1 MSIDIEMDFDS
12 YYNGINSQLPKNR
25 SEGAVFDLYNLGLSV
40 LDAVSILEGEFLT
53 KCEILELNKK
63 CNYTLNLLI
72 AQHNLETLEGCLG
85 FTESFFRSERDRTSI
100 KMNTLE
106 QGIKFNIKSL
116 DEKLQEVISSAEGLN
131 RVENVMELKDFIGV
145 NKD

>member
-12 YYNGINSQLPKNR
+12 YYNGINSQLPKAVK
-25 SEGAVFDLYNLGLSV
+25 EGAVFDLYKLGLSV

-72 AQHNLETLEGCLG
+72 AQHNLDTLEGCLG
-85 FTESFFRSERDRTSI
+85 FTEAFFRSERDRTSI
-100 KMNTLE
+100 KMSTLE

-116 DEKLQEVISSAEGLN
+116 DEKLQEVISSSDGLN
-131 RVENVMELKDFIGV
+131 RVENVMELKDFIAT
-145 NKD
+145 NK

>member
-12 YYNGINSQLPKNR
+12 YYNGINSQLPKPKT
-25 SEGAVFDLYNLGLSV
+25 EGAVFDLYKLGLSV

-63 CNYTLNLLI
+63 CNYTLNLLMS
-72 AQHNLETLEGCLG
+72 QYNLDTLEGCLG
-85 FTESFFRSERDRTSI
+85 FTEAFFRSEKDRTSV
-100 KMNTLE
+100 KLNTLE
-106 QGIKFNIKSL
+106 EGVKFNIKSL
-116 DEKLQEVISSAEGLN
+116 DEKLQDMVSNSEGLN
-131 RVENVMELKDFIGV
+131 RVENVLELKDFIGI